1 MHCVQVIFGCKALAS
16 SRISGMIYDRRIHS
30 LRAVFLHE
38 RLSKLTQ
45 QLNIVRRLAKAEA
58 LPEAVITPCGLKI
71 TPLHNS
77 VPDAADVLI
86 QQAYSL
92 LPPIKITEWRVEVD
106 KWTDFTR
113 PFTPLKTGDLAK
125 HKSLLL
131 TPLLADAIHLGLSKM
146 AESCSGTPYAKR
158 AW

>member
-1 MHCVQVIFGCKALAS
+1 MTDGSIRCAQSISSFSHGDRLRCLS
-16 SRISGMIYDRRIHS
+16 SRTPLQTDATTEHRPSPG
-30 LRAVFLHE
+30 
-38 RLSKLTQ
+38 
-45 QLNIVRRLAKAEA
+45 KAEA
-58 LPEAVITPCGLKI
+58 LPEAVMTPSGLKI
-71 TPLHNS
+71 TPLNNS

-131 TPLLADAIHLGLSKM
+131 
-146 AESCSGTPYAKR
+146 
-158 AW
+158 